1 MAGNL
6 RTERSRDMRSQNS
19 HVCYRQC
26 KALKRGPSHSM
37 STALPR
43 ASPESSGIHIPGEH
57 TGGLMPL
64 LTSH

>member
-1 MAGNL
+1 
-6 RTERSRDMRSQNS
+6 MRSQNS